1 MSATTS
7 LMLRKAS
14 KRVLT
19 LSEFARNSRFT
30 INRSNCTTW
39 GEKNVSFSTSAS
51 SLRDQGFLLPD
62 SSSSHLGSVNFSTST
77 PKLPEP
83 EPLAAVA
90 YDYIDD
96 DEVDR
101 SDEDEA
107 HDHRINSITTNR
119 DTTKITAGV
128 TGEVKHDVTYVI
140 SRTNSTYTGAAKKF
154 DFENQSISNNTS
166 FSPTSSSKFNPIF
179 KSIHRATA
187 TATSSN
193 NGGGIGGGD
202 GNNTIN
208 APYPPP
214 SDEFGGK
221 TFRKGS
227 GGGGGGRY
235 RCPKCGTDVTFK
247 CDFEDNTFYC
257 ASCAGWFA
265 GTPRMEATR
274 ASNLQ
279 QQQPP
284 SREDG
289 SIYEEYIAKD
299 ARNARK
305 KGPGDAGSEQEII
318 MRHVSSKYSIPTQII
333 FVKKVITHT
342 FFLSLSLSKSI
353 LDYLPTDS

>member
-14 KRVLT
+14 KRVLS
-19 LSEFARNSRFT
+19 LSEFARNSRLT
-30 INRSNCTTW
+30 IIRSNCTTW

-62 SSSSHLGSVNFSTST
+62 SSSSHSRSVNFSTST
-77 PKLPEP
+77 PKLPDP
-83 EPLAAVA
+83 QPLAAVA

-96 DEVDR
+96 DEVDH

-107 HDHRINSITTNR
+107 HDRRINSITTKQHS
-119 DTTKITAGV
+119 TKITAGV
-128 TGEVKHDVTYVI
+128 TGEVDYVI
-140 SRTNSTYTGAAKKF
+140 SRTNSTSSGAAKKF

-166 FSPTSSSKFNPIF
+166 SSPPTSSSKFNPIF

-187 TATSSN
+187 TATSNN

-227 GGGGGGRY
+227 GGGNGGGRY

-279 QQQPP
+279 QQPP

-305 KGPGDAGSEQEII
+305 GPGDAGSEQEII
-318 MRHVSSKYSIPTQII
+318 MRHVSSKYSIQTQII
-333 FVKKVITHT
+333 FFSRK
-342 FFLSLSLSKSI
+342 
-353 LDYLPTDS
+353 